1 MNRASPPGS
10 YADAAGDSGPA
21 VVFDCDG
28 VLLESEPRWT
38 VVETELF
45 RRYGRTYGPEHK
57 LQLIGTGL
65 GGTGTQFETMLDQPG
80 RAKELLDELIE
91 LAAKDFA
98 RGIGTMPGAVEVVQ
112 ELRDAGRPMAVASN
126 SFHRLVDLALSGSE
140 LSGAFDIIV
149 AADDVEHPKP
159 APDLFL
165 QACERLGVEPRDA
178 VAIED
183 SPTGVA
189 SAKAAGMY
197 VIGIPSIE
205 GLDLGEADVVAG
217 SLDETAV
224 RDALGLRTP

>member
-1 MNRASPPGS
+1 MPNDAPP
-10 YADAAGDSGPA
+10 

-57 LQLIGTGL
+57 KQLIGTGL

-80 RAKELLDELIE
+80 RAKELLEELVE
-91 LAAKDFA
+91 LAAEDFA
-98 RGIGTMPGAVEVVQ
+98 RGIDAMPGAVELVR

-140 LSGAFDIIV
+140 LKGAFDIVV
-149 AADDVEHPKP
+149 AADDVEHAKP
-159 APDLFL
+159 APDLFI
-165 QACERLGVEPRDA
+165 QACERLGVQPADA
-178 VAIED
+178 VAVED

-197 VIGIPSIE
+197 VIGIPSID
-205 GLDLGEADVVAG
+205 GLDLSEADLVVP
-217 SLDETAV
+217 SLTTRSV
-224 RDALGLRTP
+224 RQALGLSPA